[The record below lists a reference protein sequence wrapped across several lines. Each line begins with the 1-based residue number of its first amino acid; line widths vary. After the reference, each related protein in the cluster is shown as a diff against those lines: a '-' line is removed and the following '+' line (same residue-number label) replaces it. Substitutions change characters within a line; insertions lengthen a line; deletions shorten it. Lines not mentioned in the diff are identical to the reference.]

1 VYVRAHGD
9 YCELIGDTLPDLKD
23 LVAESVGQPIRRI
36 SRFMQL
42 ALIGACRCAR
52 GLPLPRETAV
62 YLASSGGDLE
72 ISVDVL
78 NHMFREGQSPK
89 PLSFVN
95 TVSNSAAFY
104 VAKCLGLQSRST
116 FVSSR
121 YTAFESALLLALT
134 DFRLGIADSALIGC
148 VESAALPLTTHR
160 ERIEV
165 DATAPVA
172 EASHWIW
179 VTRESSSDALAR
191 IVDVVVADSQNDAV
205 DWMKTQTFEPSG
217 TLLSAGQYLRAD
229 VFAQLQSQTGL
240 TQSFDYRSGRGY
252 YASQSAAA
260 IPSFIDTRRDA
271 SALLHLN
278 SDSLGRLTMIG
289 ASK

>member
-1 VYVRAHGD
+1 
-9 YCELIGDTLPDLKD
+9 
-23 LVAESVGQPIRRI
+23 
-36 SRFMQL
+36 
-42 ALIGACRCAR
+42 
-52 GLPLPRETAV
+52 V

-104 VAKCLGLQSRST
+104 VAKCLGLQSRSS

-121 YTAFESALLLALT
+121 YTAFESALFLALT

-165 DATAPVA
+165 DMATPIA

-179 VTRESSSDALAR
+179 VTRESSADALAS
-191 IVDVVVADSQNDAV
+191 IFDLVVADSQKDAV
-205 DWMKTQTFEPSG
+205 DWMKTRSFEPSG
-217 TLLSAGQYLRAD
+217 TLLAAGQYLRAD

-240 TQSFDYRSGRGY
+240 LQSCDYRNGRGY
-252 YASQSAAA
+252 YASQSAGA
-260 IPSFIDTRRDA
+260 ISSFTDSHPDA

-278 SDSLGRLTMIG
+278 TDSLGRFTMIG
-289 ASK
+289 VGK